1 MAKIIRKKITRQSQ
15 AGVQTGADAAV
26 ENAPTPDINKNDMPM
41 VAEQNMVD
49 ARMMALRQPPI
60 ETGAQ
65 Q

>member
-1 MAKIIRKKITRQSQ
+1 MAKIIRKKITKQS
-15 AGVQTGADAAV
+15 ATDNTI